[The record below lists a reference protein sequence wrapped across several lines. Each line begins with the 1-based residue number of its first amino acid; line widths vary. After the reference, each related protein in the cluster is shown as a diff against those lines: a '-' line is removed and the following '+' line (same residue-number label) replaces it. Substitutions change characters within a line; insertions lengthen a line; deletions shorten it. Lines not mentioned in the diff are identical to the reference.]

1 MACDVGT
8 HIDSP
13 AHWFANTRGVDQLTM
28 EELTAY
34 GAVID
39 ASAQVSENM
48 DYALTVEDIKNWEEK
63 YGRIPDKALVVMKTG
78 WCTKF

>member
-13 AHWFANTRGVDQLTM
+13 AHWFADARGTGDLTM
-28 EELTAY
+28 EELTAP

-39 ASAQVSENM
+39 ASAQV
-48 DYALTVEDIKNWEEK
+48 T
-63 YGRIPDKALVVMKTG
+63 
-78 WCTKF
+78 